1 MYMGFVHT
9 FGEWKP
15 HVDRSVSALS
25 RMERMDDGYVHGNV
39 LQDRVVQYGK
49 GVGKKCREGVDE
61 GNGKVHVDSINLDR
75 DERNIATHEWK
86 EGADTREGL
95 RRYW

>member
-1 MYMGFVHT
+1 M
-9 FGEWKP
+9 
-15 HVDRSVSALS
+15 DRSVSALS
-25 RMERMDDGYVHGNV
+25 RMEPMDDGYVHGNV

>member
-1 MYMGFVHT
+1 M
-9 FGEWKP
+9 
-15 HVDRSVSALS
+15 DRSVSALS

-75 DERNIATHEWK
+75 DERNIATHETK

>member
-1 MYMGFVHT
+1 M
-9 FGEWKP
+9 
-15 HVDRSVSALS
+15 DRSVSALS
-25 RMERMDDGYVHGNV
+25 RMEPMDDGYVHGNV

-61 GNGKVHVDSINLDR
+61 GNGKVYVYSVNLDR
-75 DERNIATHEWK
+75 DEWNIATHETK